1 MTSVVNCGN
10 AFNGFILVSTVIS
23 HAFVPHGIHVDCL
36 CSVTLDFIYNYF
48 HFVYVVEDY
57 FQGEEMLGA

>member
-1 MTSVVNCGN
+1 MNCGN

-23 HAFVPHGIHVDCL
+23 HAFAPHRIHVDCL
-36 CSVTLDFIYNYF
+36 CSDTLDLFTIYF
-48 HFVYVVEDY
+48 HFMYVVEDY